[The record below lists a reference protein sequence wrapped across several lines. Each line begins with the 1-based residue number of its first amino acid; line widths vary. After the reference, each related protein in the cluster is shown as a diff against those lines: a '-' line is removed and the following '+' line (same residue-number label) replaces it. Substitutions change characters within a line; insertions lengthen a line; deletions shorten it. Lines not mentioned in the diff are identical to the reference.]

1 MFKYYGNKGR
11 FRAEIRAVMPLRFD
25 SSIKT
30 SIDIYTTISE
40 DLAKKNWS
48 KAPTLFKLQDTKA
61 DTKEDKKGRK

>member
-1 MFKYYGNKGR
+1 MGH
-11 FRAEIRAVMPLRFD
+11 

-48 KAPTLFKLQDTKA
+48 KAPTLFTLQKTKA
-61 DTKEDKKGRK
+61 DTKEGKKRCK